1 MNKMFSR
8 MLEPRFRLCFIML
21 LLFAVASFYFD
32 VTVGAIELA
41 VTVLV
46 YLIFRISSLKRNRE
60 IVKYVEDMMYNVDAA
75 TKESLLNSPL
85 PMAIVKLDSD
95 ELIWYNNEFT
105 ALTDTHENMF
115 ETRIRDVLPGVSL
128 RWLVEGK
135 QQEIEDIKIGDKSYT
150 LVGNI
155 VRPDFDKGGDLLAV
169 IYFIDVTALRA
180 KEKDFTDTKQIVS
193 ILLIDNFD
201 ELLNGVDDANRNAIL
216 AAIDEKIAKWIEPA
230 QGIVLK
236 AERDRYMF
244 IFQNQYYETYKKEK
258 FALLDAVRQVQS
270 INGIHAT
277 MTIGIGKDGGS
288 FYENYKNA
296 QLAIEMSLSRGGDQ
310 AVIRD
315 NLQFEFFGGRTE
327 GVEKRT
333 KVKSR
338 VMSNALSELIKDAS
352 EIFVMGHQNAD
363 NDSVGASL
371 GVLAIAR
378 KLGKQGSIVLK
389 TRENNAE
396 TLCKMI
402 TDDEYYADVFISPE
416 DAMIRADKDTLL
428 VVVDT
433 NRPQYVESV
442 ALLESIN
449 KVAIIDHHRRSAEYI
464 ENPLLNFHEP
474 YASSACEL
482 VTELLQYVMDK
493 PELLKCEAEALLAGI
508 VLDTKNFT
516 MKTGVRTF
524 EAAAYLRRAGA
535 DTVAVKRLLQN
546 DLDDY
551 VRRAQIVK
559 CAEIYKGSIA
569 IAKFDGAADR
579 ICAAQ
584 AADDLLNITKVQASF
599 VLYKDGNRI
608 IISARSLGNVNVQL
622 VLEKLGGGGHLATAG
637 AQISGKSM
645 EQVLEELMAAIDL
658 VVDEE

>member
-8 MLEPRFRLCFIML
+8 MLEPRFRLCFVML
-21 LLFAVASFYFD
+21 LIFAAVSFQFNTYVAI
-32 VTVGAIELA
+32 AEL
-41 VTVLV
+41 VITGLV
-46 YLIFRISSLKRNRE
+46 YLIFRLSFLRRNRE
-60 IVKYVEDMMYNVDAA
+60 IVKYVENMLYNVDAA

-105 ALTDTHENMF
+105 ALTDTHDNMF

-128 RWLVEGK
+128 HFLVEGK
-135 QQEIEDIKIGDKSYT
+135 HQHDEDVKIGGKSFN
-150 LVGNI
+150 LVGNL
-155 VRPDFDKGGDLLAV
+155 VTTDFDKGNDVLAV
-169 IYFIDVTALRA
+169 IYFIEVTDLRE
-180 KEKDFTDTKQIVS
+180 KEKELLDTKQIVS
-193 ILLIDNFD
+193 ILMIDNFD

-230 QGIVLK
+230 QGIVIK
-236 AERDRYMF
+236 SERDRYMF
-244 IFQNQYYETYKKEK
+244 IFQSRYYEKYKKEK

-270 INGIHAT
+270 INGVHAT
-277 MTIGIGKDGGS
+277 MTIGIGKDAGS

-310 AVIRD
+310 VVIRD
-315 NLQFEFFGGRTE
+315 SIQFEFYGGRSE

-352 EIFVMGHQNAD
+352 QVLVMGHQNAD
-363 NDSVGASL
+363 NDSIGAAM
-371 GVLAIAR
+371 GILAIAR
-378 KLGKQGSIVLK
+378 KLGKEGNIVLK
-389 TRENNAE
+389 SKENSAE
-396 TLCKMI
+396 TLCDLI
-402 TDDEYYADVFISPE
+402 TETEHYADVFISPE
-416 DAMIRADKDTLL
+416 DAMIKADKDTLL

-433 NRPQYVESV
+433 NRPEYVESV

-449 KVAIIDHHRRSAEYI
+449 KVAVVDHHRRSAEYI

-474 YASSACEL
+474 YASSASEL

-524 EAAAYLRRAGA
+524 EAAAYLRRGGA

-546 DLDDY
+546 DFEDY
-551 VRRAQIVK
+551 MLRAQIVK
-559 CAEIYKGSIA
+559 CAEIYKGCLA
-569 IAKFDGAADR
+569 IARYDGAADR

-584 AADDLLNITKVQASF
+584 AADELLNITKVQASF
-599 VLYKDGNRI
+599 VLYKDGSRI

-622 VLEKLGGGGHLATAG
+622 ILEKLGGGGHLATAG
-637 AQISGKSM
+637 AQIHGKSM
-645 EQVLEELMAAIDL
+645 DEVMEELIAAIDL
-658 VVDEE
+658 VVDDE

>member
-8 MLEPRFRLCFIML
+8 MLEPRFRLCFVML
-21 LLFAVASFYFD
+21 LIFAAVSFYFEPI
-32 VTVGAIELA
+32 VAIAELVITA
-41 VTVLV
+41 LV
-46 YLIFRISSLKRNRE
+46 YGIFRVSFLRRNRE
-60 IVKYVEDMMYNVDAA
+60 IVKYVENMMVNVDAA

-105 ALTDTHENMF
+105 ALTNSHENLF
-115 ETRIRDVLPGVSL
+115 ETQIHDVLPGVSL
-128 RWLVEGK
+128 HWLVEGK
-135 QQEIEDIKIGDKSYT
+135 HQCDEDVQIGERRFNLIGNLVRSESDKNT
-150 LVGNI
+150 DV
-155 VRPDFDKGGDLLAV
+155 LAV
-169 IYFIDVTALRA
+169 IYFIEVTDLRKIE
-180 KEKDFTDTKQIVS
+180 KEHKDTKQIVS

-230 QGIVLK
+230 QGIIIK
-236 AERDRYMF
+236 SERDRYMF
-244 IFQNQYYETYKKEK
+244 IFQNQHYETYKNGK
-258 FALLDAVRQVQS
+258 FALLDAVREVQS
-270 INGIHAT
+270 INGVTAT
-277 MTIGIGKDGGS
+277 MTIGVGKDGGN

-310 AVIRD
+310 VVIRD
-315 NLQFEFFGGRTE
+315 SLQFEFYGGRSE

-352 EIFVMGHQNAD
+352 EIFVMGHQNSD
-363 NDSVGASL
+363 NDSIGAAI
-371 GVLAIAR
+371 GILAMAR
-378 KLGKQGSIVLK
+378 KLGKRGNIVLK
-389 TRENNAE
+389 TTENNAE
-396 TLCKMI
+396 SLCERI
-402 TDDEYYADVFISPE
+402 VQEEYYKDVFISPE
-416 DAMIRADKDTLL
+416 DAMISADKDTLL

-433 NRPQYVESV
+433 NRPEYVESV

-449 KVAIIDHHRRSAEYI
+449 KVAVIDHHRRSAEYI
-464 ENPLLNFHEP
+464 KNPLLNFHEP

-493 PELLKCEAEALLAGI
+493 PEFLKCEAEALLAGI

-524 EAAAYLRRAGA
+524 EAAAYLRRGGA

-546 DLDDY
+546 DLEDY
-551 VRRAQIVK
+551 VLRAQIVN
-559 CAEIYKGSIA
+559 CARIYKNSIA
-569 IAKFDGAADR
+569 IARFDGAADR

-584 AADDLLNITKVQASF
+584 AADELLNITKVQASF

-622 VLEKLGGGGHLATAG
+622 ILEKLGGGGHLATAG
-637 AQISGKSM
+637 AQIQGKSM
-645 EQVLEELMAAIDL
+645 DEVMEELVSAIDL
-658 VVDEE
+658 VVDDE

>member
-1 MNKMFSR
+1 MNKRFSR
-8 MLEPRFRLCFIML
+8 MLEPRFRLCFVML
-21 LLFAVASFYFD
+21 LIFAAVSFYFD
-32 VTVGAIELA
+32 KTVAIAELA
-41 VTVLV
+41 ITVLV
-46 YLIFRISSLKRNRE
+46 YLIFRMSFLRRNRE
-60 IVKYVEDMMYNVDAA
+60 IVKYVENMMYNVDAA
-75 TKESLLNSPL
+75 TKDSLLNSPL

-105 ALTDTHENMF
+105 ALTNSHDSMF
-115 ETRIRDVLPGVSL
+115 ETRIRDALPGVSL
-128 RWLVEGK
+128 QWLMEGK
-135 QQEIEDIKIGDKSYT
+135 HQMENDVKIGDKSFI
-150 LVGNI
+150 LVGNM

-169 IYFIDVTALRA
+169 IYFVEVTALRA
-180 KEKDFTDTKQIVS
+180 KEQELSDTRQIVS

-230 QGIVLK
+230 SGIVIK
-236 AERDRYMF
+236 SERDRYIF
-244 IFQNQYYETYKKEK
+244 IFQNQYYETYKNGK

-288 FYENYKNA
+288 FYDNYKNA

-310 AVIRD
+310 VVIR
-315 NLQFEFFGGRTE
+315 NALQFEFFGGRSE

-352 EIFVMGHQNAD
+352 DIFVMGHQNAD
-363 NDSVGASL
+363 NDSIGAAI
-371 GVLAIAR
+371 GVLAMAR
-378 KLGKQGSIVLK
+378 KLGKRGNIVLK

-396 TLCKMI
+396 SLCKMI
-402 TDDEYYADVFISPE
+402 AGDEYYEDVFISPE
-416 DAMIRADKDTLL
+416 DAMLKADKDTLL

-433 NRPQYVESV
+433 NRPQYVEST

-449 KVAIIDHHRRSAEYI
+449 KVAVIDHHRRGADYI

-493 PELLKCEAEALLAGI
+493 PDLLKCESEALLAGI

-524 EAAAYLRRAGA
+524 EAAAFLRRSGA
-535 DTVAVKRLLQN
+535 DTVSVKKLLQN
-546 DLDDY
+546 DLDAY

-559 CAEIYKGSIA
+559 CATIYKNSIA
-569 IAKFDGAADR
+569 IARYDGAADR

-599 VLYKDGNRI
+599 VLYQDGNRV

-622 VLEKLGGGGHLATAG
+622 ILEKLGGGGHLATAG
-637 AQISGKSM
+637 AQIQGKDM
-645 EQVLEELMAAIDL
+645 DQVIEELMAAIDL

>member
-8 MLEPRFRLCFIML
+8 MLEPRFRLCFVML
-21 LLFAVASFYFD
+21 LIFAIVSFWFD
-32 VTVGAIELA
+32 KYLAIAELA
-41 VTVLV
+41 VTALV
-46 YLIFRISSLKRNRE
+46 YLIFRVSFLRRNRE
-60 IVKYVEDMMYNVDAA
+60 IVKYVENMMYSVDAA

-105 ALTDTHENMF
+105 ALTNTHESMF
-115 ETRIRDVLPGVSL
+115 ETRIRDVLPEVDL
-128 RWLVEGK
+128 HWLVEGK
-135 QQEIEDIKIGDKSYT
+135 HEMDTDIVIGDRKFT
-150 LVGNI
+150 LVGNL
-155 VRPDFDKGGDLLAV
+155 VRPDFEKGGDVLAV
-169 IYFIDVTALRA
+169 IHFIEVTRLRE
-180 KEKDFTDTKQIVS
+180 KEKEFLDTKQIVS

-230 QGIVLK
+230 HGIVLK
-236 AERDRYMF
+236 SERDRYMF
-244 IFQNQYYETYKKEK
+244 IFQNQYYEEYKKGK
-258 FALLDAVRQVQS
+258 FALLDEVRKVQS

-277 MTIGIGKDGGS
+277 MTIGIGKDADN

-310 AVIRD
+310 VVIRD
-315 NLQFEFFGGRTE
+315 SLQFEFYGGRSE

-352 EIFVMGHQNAD
+352 NILVMGHQNAD
-363 NDSVGASL
+363 NDSIGAAVGI
-371 GVLAIAR
+371 LAIAR
-378 KLGKQGSIVLK
+378 KLGKTGNIILK
-389 TRENNAE
+389 SKENNAE
-396 TLCKMI
+396 TLCKMVSEN
-402 TDDEYYADVFISPE
+402 EYYKDVFISPD

-428 VVVDT
+428 IVVDT
-433 NRPQYVESV
+433 NRPQYVESP

-449 KVAIIDHHRRSAEYI
+449 KVAVVDHHRRSAEYI
-464 ENPLLNFHEP
+464 QNPLLNFHEP

-482 VTELLQYVMDK
+482 ITELLQYVMDK

-524 EAAAYLRRAGA
+524 EAAAYLRRGGA
-535 DTVAVKRLLQN
+535 DTVSVKRLLQN
-546 DLDDY
+546 DLEDY
-551 VRRAQIVK
+551 VLRAQIVK
-559 CAEIYKGSIA
+559 CAEIYKDSIA
-569 IAKFDGAADR
+569 IARYDGAADR

-584 AADDLLNITKVQASF
+584 AADELLNITKVQASF
-599 VLYKDGNRI
+599 VLYKDGSRV
-608 IISARSLGNVNVQL
+608 IISARSLGNINVQL
-622 VLEKLGGGGHLATAG
+622 ILEKLGGGGHLATAG
-637 AQISGKSM
+637 AQITGKSM
-645 EQVLEELMAAIDL
+645 DQVVEELIAAIDL
-658 VVDEE
+658 VVDD